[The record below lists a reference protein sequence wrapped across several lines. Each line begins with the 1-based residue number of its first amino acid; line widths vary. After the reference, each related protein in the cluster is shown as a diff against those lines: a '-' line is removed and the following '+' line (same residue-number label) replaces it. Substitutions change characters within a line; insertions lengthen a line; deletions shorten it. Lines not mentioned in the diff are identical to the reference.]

1 MENNHVVLAYLAGIG
16 AAMGLGNFLISG
28 EPLVARLIFGRVI
41 LGSGASITAG
51 SVYLLFPT
59 LHPLALVGIAS
70 LTGLAGAAWLEVIFK
85 RKVESMLGKAKV
97 GEDNAQH

>member
-1 MENNHVVLAYLAGIG
+1 MDNHVVLAYLAGIG
-16 AAMGLGNFLISG
+16 ATMGLGNLLISD
-28 EPLVARLIFGRVI
+28 EPLTTRLIFGRII
-41 LGSGASITAG
+41 LGSGASIAAG

-70 LTGLAGAAWLEVIFK
+70 LTGLAGAAWLEVLFK
-85 RKVESMLGKAKV
+85 RKVESMLDKAKP